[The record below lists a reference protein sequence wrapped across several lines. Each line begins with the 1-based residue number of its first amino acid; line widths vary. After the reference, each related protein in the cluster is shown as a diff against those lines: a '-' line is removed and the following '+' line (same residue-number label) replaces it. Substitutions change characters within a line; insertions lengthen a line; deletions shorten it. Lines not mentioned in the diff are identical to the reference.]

1 MNQAAELKERVLA
14 SVRRMP
20 SPVRTQARREARQV
34 LAASLG
40 VTIALFFAAG
50 GVQHAL
56 GRSPW
61 LVAASVLAW
70 AAVAF
75 VSLSTAWR
83 AGIALGAG
91 AVTSLA
97 TVIVGAPSVLLVVSL
112 ALVRIGPDLAHAP
125 PGRPWLH
132 CFAMTL
138 AAAAVPLVGLSRA
151 RRSSEPTH
159 PIASGSAL
167 GVASGACAGVMVDL
181 WCPVM
186 ASRHVLVGHVL
197 PIGLLALLG
206 AMLGA
211 RVIAMRSRAASV
223 RAN

>member
-14 SVRRMP
+14 SVRRVP
-20 SPVRTQARREARQV
+20 SPVRTQGRREARQV

-40 VTIALFFAAG
+40 LALALFFAAG
-50 GVQHAL
+50 GVRRGL
-56 GRSPW
+56 GRPAW
-61 LVAASVLAW
+61 WVAASVLAW
-70 AAVAF
+70 GAVAV
-75 VSLSTAWR
+75 VSLWTAWR
-83 AGIALGAG
+83 AGIARGAG

-112 ALVRIGPDLAHAP
+112 VLARIDPDLVHAL

-132 CFAMTL
+132 CFALTL
-138 AAAAVPLVGLSRA
+138 AAAACPLVGLSRA

-181 WCPVM
+181 WCLDATP
-186 ASRHVLVGHVL
+186 RHVLVGHVL
-197 PIGLLALLG
+197 PMGLLALLG

-211 RVIAMRSRAASV
+211 RVIAMRSRQRLSA
-223 RAN
+223 